1 MSEQLTGRALD
12 KAIAEA
18 LGKRLS
24 PPIVE
29 GGEWYGYG
37 DGRWANAIE
46 PLTPYHADA
55 NATLAV
61 CAERGWALEF
71 APRKWVGMGYEV
83 MEMATVFTV
92 GGNDESIAHDGHGDT
107 LQEAAAR
114 ALLAALTATA
124 DR

>member
-1 MSEQLTGRALD
+1 MSEQLSGRALD

-18 LGKRLS
+18 LGKRLA

-37 DGRWANAIE
+37 EGRWTNAIE

-61 CAERGWALEF
+61 CAERGWALAFCGAEKNPKARF
-71 APRKWVGMGYEV
+71 A
-83 MEMATVFTV
+83 TITIF
-92 GGNDESIAHDGHGDT
+92 NDADEIDEAEYQRMT
-107 LQEAAAR
+107 ETTYQEAAAR